1 MTGNSIG
8 ILNLLSA
15 LFPARVG
22 QVGSGATT
30 TSIPTTGKKY
40 IPGDWANGYIYF
52 VTGAAVGQFAQIT
65 NNDTNNDATT
75 FTVSGLT
82 VAPGEGDVFCLYPKS
97 HLTAMPG
104 GNIEQWGG
112 TSLTGRDI
120 SQDLANLDI
129 ALSALRDDLRAMFQ
143 PLSAYNS
150 STGAPLT
157 VDLDTGP
164 YGGRTVVE
172 VWVKSSAAATFN
184 VYGSRDG
191 TNWRLADTI
200 TLSEAGEE
208 HRGYQSAYRYLR
220 VSTSDANDNEAEIV
234 ASR

>member
-40 IPGDWANGYIYF
+40 VPGDWVGSYIYF
-52 VTGAAVGQFAQIT
+52 VTGAAAGQFAQIT
-65 NNDTNNDATT
+65 DNDDTT
-75 FTVSGLT
+75 FTVSELAI
-82 VAPGEGDVFCLYPKS
+82 APDEGDVFYLC
-97 HLTAMPG
+97 
-104 GNIEQWGG
+104 N
-112 TSLTGRDI
+112 
-120 SQDLANLDI
+120 
-129 ALSALRDDLRAMFQ
+129 DLRAMFQ
-143 PLSAYNS
+143 PISAYDS
-150 STGAPLT
+150 SVGAPLT
-157 VDLDTGP
+157 VNLDTGP
-164 YGGRTVVE
+164 YGGRTIVE

-191 TNWRLADTI
+191 TNWRLVDTI

-208 HRGYQSAYRYLR
+208 HRGYQNAYRYLR
-220 VSTSDANDNEAEIV
+220 VSTSDANDNEIEIV